1 MSLYKPC
8 ILVMH
13 ALHLPFQYLKHLT
26 IRGEIMLNGVRA
38 CVCARAR
45 ACMYELYFYD
55 FYVVVWNR
63 LVLQIRNKKD
73 LRYNA
78 MICVKCLTVN

>member
-26 IRGEIMLNGVRA
+26 IRGGGNAKRRTCVCVLARA
-38 CVCARAR
+38 CAR

-63 LVLQIRNKKD
+63 LVLQMNK
-73 LRYNA
+73 
-78 MICVKCLTVN
+78 

>member
-26 IRGEIMLNGVRA
+26 IRGGVMLNGVRA
-38 CVCARAR
+38 CVCSRAR
-45 ACMYELYFYD
+45 VLAPVCMSC
-55 FYVVVWNR
+55 
-63 LVLQIRNKKD
+63 IS
-73 LRYNA
+73 
-78 MICVKCLTVN
+78 MISMWLCGTG